1 MTNKSSTSN
10 TENPRVYG
18 GMTIAWLLG
27 DEPKAITTKTGDVRT
42 VIELRDPKRL
52 SNSITIWLDG
62 DAKAFELVSPGVA
75 IALHVEGLRAGKGR
89 GELVATVERAV
100 VEEAFRRARA

>member
-18 GMTIAWLLG
+18 GMTLAWLLG
-27 DEPKAITTKTGDVRT
+27 EEPRAVTTKTGDVRT

-62 DAKAFELVSPGVA
+62 DAKAFEHVSHAARTPSRSLTSVLPGRSHRSPG
-75 IALHVEGLRAGKGR
+75 RWC
-89 GELVATVERAV
+89 
-100 VEEAFRRARA
+100 